1 MASLSSKLK
10 ALFPN
15 VDSSIAW
22 ELRNDADERG
32 DYISQ
37 WNLDNPQP
45 TEEQLEAAD
54 ADGDAW
60 EALHRV
66 RKQRLRA
73 YPEIRDQLDQIYH
86 EGIDA
91 WKETIKAVKDANP
104 KPE

>member
-1 MASLSSKLK
+1 MASLNSQLK
-10 ALFPN
+10 VLFP
-15 VDSSIAW
+15 DADEITAW
-22 ELRNDADERG
+22 ELKNDADERG

-37 WNLDNPQP
+37 WNLDDPQP
-45 TEEQLEAAD
+45 TEEQLDAAD
-54 ADGDAW
+54 SDGDAW

-86 EGIDA
+86 DGIDT
-91 WKETIKAVKDANP
+91 WKETIKAVKDAHP